1 MRWNSRFHFGG
12 ISRLL
17 LPDLHEEP
25 LHSFPGR
32 MRAHAAAPERGD
44 SMEFNGDLMGFN
56 GDLMGFNGALME
68 INCDLMDFLAKC
80 VNTTPTTVLLMIYRT
95 SCWGQ
100 QTYLVGQHLIRLKLW
115 SSNMKM
121 DNNPIAGDCPIKY
134 ADCSLPSAQI
144 KTGCLDYSGVR
155 VGGLLTTP

>member
-1 MRWNSRFHFGG
+1 MRNRCTVFVGAC
-12 ISRLL
+12 
-17 LPDLHEEP
+17 
-25 LHSFPGR
+25 GR
-32 MRAHAAAPERGD
+32 MLRPPKVVIVWD
-44 SMEFNGDLMGFN
+44 LMVIWWDLMGFN
-56 GDLMGFNGALME
+56 GDLMGFNGALMG
-68 INCDLMDFLAKC
+68 INCDLMEFLAKC

-115 SSNMKM
+115 SSNMKL

-155 VGGLLTTP
+155 VGGLLTTPWGAVVMGFPLTFW